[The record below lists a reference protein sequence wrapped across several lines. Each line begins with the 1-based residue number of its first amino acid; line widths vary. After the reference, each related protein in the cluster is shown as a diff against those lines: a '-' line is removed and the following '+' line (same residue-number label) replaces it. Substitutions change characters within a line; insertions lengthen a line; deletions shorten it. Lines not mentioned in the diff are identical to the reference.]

1 MRFRARNCIAPPSV
15 GGLDGMSNPVI
26 GVSRLL
32 PGFRDGRSCAP
43 IRSLSPHQPGAQRA
57 EAQHSRH
64 NPNEMKVSVS
74 ELIVRYMERLG
85 IECIF
90 GMPGA
95 HVLPIYDQ
103 LHGSRVRSVLV
114 KHEQGAAFMAGGY
127 ARVSH
132 QVAACIATAGP
143 GATNLVTGIANAYAE
158 RLPVLVITG
167 ETSTYIFGKGGLQ
180 ESSGEG
186 GAIDQGS
193 LFSGI
198 TRYHKLIE
206 RTDYLG
212 QVLNQATRAL
222 FSRDPGPVLLS
233 IPYNVQKE
241 LVDAQ
246 VLDQVHI
253 PHPGEH
259 RYVAGPVESLAELIQ
274 AAHTPVI
281 VAGYGA
287 IKAGARSVV
296 ARLAE
301 TLGIPVASS
310 LKAKGVVSE
319 GSRLAL
325 GCLGVTSNG
334 DAYRYIVD
342 HADLVIFL
350 GAGFNERTSYLWD
363 SRLLAGKK
371 VAQVDRDAAQLNKVF
386 KADLAI
392 HGDIREVLTELLAL
406 QDTDA
411 ASRSPAEARLAQ
423 LASHRLATSPSPDA
437 EEQAQRARFH
447 LMQAFFAALAAGFPQ
462 DAMIFDDNI
471 VFAQSYFDVSHAN
484 HYFPNSGISSL
495 GHAIPAAIGAQF
507 FARARGT
514 VSPTFAI
521 LGDGGF
527 QMCCME
533 LMTAVNYAV
542 PLNVVVIN
550 NASMGLIRKN
560 QFQLYGER
568 YIDCDF
574 VNPDFRLLAQSFGIR
589 HYRIAEEAD
598 LDTLFAEAD
607 LVGAINLIE
616 ILLDKNAFPTYLS
629 AR

>member
-1 MRFRARNCIAPPSV
+1 
-15 GGLDGMSNPVI
+15 
-26 GVSRLL
+26 
-32 PGFRDGRSCAP
+32 
-43 IRSLSPHQPGAQRA
+43 
-57 EAQHSRH
+57 
-64 NPNEMKVSVS
+64 MKISVS
-74 ELIVRYMERLG
+74 ELIVRVLERLG
-85 IECIF
+85 VEVIF

-95 HVLPIYDQ
+95 HVLPIYDC
-103 LHGSRVRSVLV
+103 LHGSKVKSILV

-132 QVAACIATAGP
+132 KVSACITTAGP

-186 GAIDQGS
+186 GAIDQGQ
-193 LFSGI
+193 LFASI

-222 FSRDPGPVLLS
+222 FSHDPGPVLLS

-241 LVDAQ
+241 LVDADM
-246 VLDQVHI
+246 LDHIHI
-253 PHPGEH
+253 PHHVDSSAVAHPVDDLARLIRAA
-259 RYVAGPVESLAELIQ
+259 RY
-274 AAHTPVI
+274 PVI
-281 VAGYGA
+281 VAGYGC
-287 IKAGARSVV
+287 IKAGARGEV
-296 ARLAE
+296 AQLSE
-301 TLGIPVASS
+301 DMGIPVTTS
-310 LKAKGVVSE
+310 LKGKGVVAE
-319 GSRLAL
+319 GTALSL

-334 DAYRYIVD
+334 DAYRYIVE

-363 SRLLAGKK
+363 SKLLAGKK
-371 VAQVDRDAAQLNKVF
+371 LVQVDRDARQLGRVF
-386 KADLAI
+386 KPDIAI
-392 HGDIREVLTELLAL
+392 HGDIRAVLTDLLSLLEAEGATRRDLDRFELH
-406 QDTDA
+406 QQA
-411 ASRSPAEARLAQ
+411 APEA
-423 LASHRLATSPSPDA
+423 SA
-437 EEQAQRARFH
+437 EEAAQRARFH
-447 LMQAFFAALAAGFPQ
+447 LMEAFFAGLAARFPEG
-462 DAMIFDDNI
+462 ALVFDDNI
-471 VFAQSYFDVSHAN
+471 VFAQSFFDVSDAN

-495 GHAIPAAIGAQF
+495 GHAIPAAIGARLY
-507 FARARGT
+507 ATEA
-514 VSPTFAI
+514 PTFAI

-533 LMTAVNYAV
+533 IMTAVNYAI

-550 NASMGLIRKN
+550 NASMSLIRKN

-574 VNPDFRLLAQSFGIR
+574 VNPDFALLAAAFGIR
-589 HYRIAEEAD
+589 HYRLDSEAD
-598 LDTLFAEAD
+598 IARLYAEAD

-616 ILLDKNAFPTYLS
+616 IPLDKHAFPSYLS

>member
-1 MRFRARNCIAPPSV
+1 
-15 GGLDGMSNPVI
+15 
-26 GVSRLL
+26 
-32 PGFRDGRSCAP
+32 
-43 IRSLSPHQPGAQRA
+43 
-57 EAQHSRH
+57 
-64 NPNEMKVSVS
+64 MKVSVS

-132 QVAACIATAGP
+132 QVSACIATAGP

-193 LFSGI
+193 LFSGM

-241 LVDAQ
+241 MVDAS

-259 RYVAGPVESLAELIQ
+259 GYVAGPVESLAAMIQ

-287 IKAGARSVV
+287 IKAGARSGV
-296 ARLAE
+296 ARLSE
-301 TLGIPVASS
+301 SLGIPVASS

-319 GSRLAL
+319 GSRLSL

-334 DAYRYIVD
+334 EAYRYIVD

-363 SRLLAGKK
+363 SKLLAGKK

-406 QDTDA
+406 QTSDT
-411 ASRSPAEARLAQ
+411 SGPGLAEARLAQ
-423 LASHRLATSPSPDA
+423 LTSHRQVASSPPDA
-437 EEQAQRARFH
+437 EEQARRARFH
-447 LMQAFFAALAAGFPQ
+447 LMQAFFAGLAAAFPE

-495 GHAIPAAIGAQF
+495 GHAIPAAIGARF
-507 FARARGT
+507 FAKDA
-514 VSPTFAI
+514 PTFAI

-589 HYRIAEEAD
+589 HYKIEAEAD
-598 LDTLFAEAD
+598 LDRLFAEAD

>member
-1 MRFRARNCIAPPSV
+1 
-15 GGLDGMSNPVI
+15 
-26 GVSRLL
+26 
-32 PGFRDGRSCAP
+32 
-43 IRSLSPHQPGAQRA
+43 
-57 EAQHSRH
+57 
-64 NPNEMKVSVS
+64 MKITVS
-74 ELIVRYMERLG
+74 ELIVRYLERLG
-85 IECIF
+85 IDVIF

-103 LHGSRVRSVLV
+103 LHGSSVRSVLV

-132 QVAACIATAGP
+132 RVSACIATAGP
-143 GATNLVTGIANAYAE
+143 GATNLLTGIANAYAE

-193 LFSGI
+193 LFAGI

-222 FSRDPGPVLLS
+222 FSRDAGPVLLS

-241 LVDAQ
+241 TVDAG
-246 VLDQVHI
+246 VLDQLHI
-253 PHPGEH
+253 PHHGEP
-259 RYVAGPVESLAELIQ
+259 VPSQAGPVAELGRLIE
-274 AAHTPVI
+274 AARDPVI

-287 IKAGARSVV
+287 IKAGARGQV
-296 ARLAE
+296 ARLSEA
-301 TLGIPVASS
+301 LGIPVASS

-319 GSRLAL
+319 GSQWSL

-334 DAYRYIVD
+334 EAYRYIVE

-363 SRLLAGKK
+363 SKLLAGKK

-386 KADLAI
+386 KADVAI
-392 HGDIREVLTELLAL
+392 HGDIRAVLTELLAL
-406 QDTDA
+406 LESDPASHGLAGRRLEKLLGHRQA
-411 ASRSPAEARLAQ
+411 AAEAPGEEEAAKRAQFRLM
-423 LASHRLATSPSPDA
+423 
-437 EEQAQRARFH
+437 E
-447 LMQAFFAALAAGFPQ
+447 AFFAGLAARFPE

-495 GHAIPAAIGAQF
+495 GHAIPAAIGARF
-507 FARARGT
+507 FAQG
-514 VSPTFAI
+514 SPTFAI

-533 LMTAVNYAV
+533 IMTAVNYAI

-574 VNPDFRLLAQSFGIR
+574 VNPDFQLLAQSFGINHR
-589 HYRIAEEAD
+589 KIECEAD
-598 LDTLFAEAD
+598 LDDLFAHAD
-607 LVGAINLIE
+607 LEGSINLIE
-616 ILLDKNAFPTYLS
+616 IMLDKNAFPTYLS